1 MCLYEITRFLRE
13 TYQYM
18 PKKVSNPSSYKF
30 DMFSTGPG
38 MLGYP
43 NSGGVSVR
51 RNERSTKPVIG
62 SVISNDSNNNSMITT
77 TMIRPDMPSQSA
89 AGNQETRRTGIEIS
103 GVGHSSNDNISFA
116 DLNSDINLKH
126 ISFAINKDGILK
138 SHKKHV

>member
-30 DMFSTGPG
+30 DMFPTGP
-38 MLGYP
+38 GYP
-43 NSGGVSVR
+43 NSGGVSGR
-51 RNERSTKPVIG
+51 RIERSTKPVIG

-77 TMIRPDMPSQSA
+77 TMIRPDMPSQS
-89 AGNQETRRTGIEIS
+89 GTGIPGETRRAGVEIS

-126 ISFAINKDGILK
+126 ISFAINKDGMLK
-138 SHKKHV
+138 SHLKNALT